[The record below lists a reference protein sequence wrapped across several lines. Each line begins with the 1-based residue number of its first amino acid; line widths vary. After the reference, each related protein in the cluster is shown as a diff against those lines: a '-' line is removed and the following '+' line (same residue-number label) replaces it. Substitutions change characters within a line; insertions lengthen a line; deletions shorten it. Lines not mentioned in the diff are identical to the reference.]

1 MRKLIF
7 ILSALILSLSVCAQ
21 EIEVSGTRKAV
32 RTSGD
37 VGALLLPVAGVTAV
51 LLQKDW
57 QGLKQGVFSGVTTLG
72 VTYALKYIVKK
83 ERPDRSDNHSFPSM
97 HTSTS
102 FAAAAFIQRR
112 YGWKWGLP
120 SYILSTYV
128 GWTRVYGK
136 KHDWWDVA
144 AGAAIGAGSSYIF
157 TRPFARKHNLT
168 ISPVAGDG
176 IYRYTDK
183 KSSPEKLKRGFIVL
197 LKPNPET
204 YLKFHALRQKVF
216 KIFPKDS
223 SLLKAYISVKAR

>member
-112 YGWKWGLP
+112 YGWKWGII
-120 SYILSTYV
+120 YICRMDSCLRKETRLV
-128 GWTRVYGK
+128 GCSCRSSNRSRKFLHLHPPVCQEAQPDNQPCCRRRTLRVLCI
-136 KHDWWDVA
+136 H
-144 AGAAIGAGSSYIF
+144 
-157 TRPFARKHNLT
+157 
-168 ISPVAGDG
+168 
-176 IYRYTDK
+176 
-183 KSSPEKLKRGFIVL
+183 EL
-197 LKPNPET
+197 LKETAAESTAILIKNP
-204 YLKFHALRQKVF
+204 
-216 KIFPKDS
+216 
-223 SLLKAYISVKAR
+223 LLKNSREDLLYYYNQTQKHT

>member
-112 YGWKWGLP
+112 YGWKWGTAFLHII
-120 SYILSTYV
+120 YICRMDSCLRKETRLV
-128 GWTRVYGK
+128 GCSCRSSNRSRKFLHLHPPVCQEAQPDNQPCCRRRTLRVLCI
-136 KHDWWDVA
+136 H
-144 AGAAIGAGSSYIF
+144 
-157 TRPFARKHNLT
+157 
-168 ISPVAGDG
+168 
-176 IYRYTDK
+176 
-183 KSSPEKLKRGFIVL
+183 EL
-197 LKPNPET
+197 LKETAAESTAILIKNP
-204 YLKFHALRQKVF
+204 
-216 KIFPKDS
+216 
-223 SLLKAYISVKAR
+223 LLKNSREDLLYY